1 MTKRRQRVLHSRRYL
16 KDVFHS
22 DYTADEM
29 RPALNAAVKGAKINR
44 GCCEVP
50 SPRRVR
56 GTELRTKVSSV
67 LGTVV
72 SQSCWNRK
80 VVFMNNIIYIV
91 GAVVIVLVI
100 LSFVGLV

>member
-1 MTKRRQRVLHSRRYL
+1 MPPLRL
-16 KDVFHS
+16 
-22 DYTADEM
+22 
-29 RPALNAAVKGAKINR
+29 
-44 GCCEVP
+44 
-50 SPRRVR
+50 VR
-56 GTELRTKVSSV
+56 GTELRAKVSFV

-72 SQSCWNRK
+72 SQSYWDRE

>member
-1 MTKRRQRVLHSRRYL
+1 VPPSRL
-16 KDVFHS
+16 
-22 DYTADEM
+22 
-29 RPALNAAVKGAKINR
+29 
-44 GCCEVP
+44 
-50 SPRRVR
+50 VR

-72 SQSCWNRK
+72 SQSCWDRE
-80 VVFMNNIIYIV
+80 VIFMNNIIYIV